1 MKICFV
7 LLCAGS
13 SSRMGEPKMLLPYR
27 GKTLLTHIAEEAEA
41 AFPDA
46 VYVVTGSER
55 WSIETTLLAANAFKK
70 SPFHILHN
78 QSWGEGMASSIRRGI
93 RGICANGVLPDAV
106 MIGVCDQP
114 FVSTALLLQMVN
126 VKTSGGKGIVGCAYD
141 GVIGTPVL
149 FDKKYFDE
157 LLLLQGAYGAR
168 KLLQK
173 HAADVATVEFPQGGI
188 DIDTP
193 DDYKKIH

>member
-1 MKICFV
+1 MKICFL
-7 LLCAGS
+7 LLCAGP

-55 WSIETTLLAANAFKK
+55 WSIETTLLAANAFKE
-70 SPFHILHN
+70 SPVHILHN

-93 RGICANGVLPDAV
+93 RGISDNGVMPDAV

-114 FVSTALLLQMVN
+114 FVSTALLQQMVN
-126 VKTSGGKGIVGCAYD
+126 IKTSGGKGIVGCAYD
-141 GVIGTPVL
+141 GTIGTPVL

-157 LLLLQGAYGAR
+157 LVLLQGTHGAR

-173 HAADVATVEFPQGGI
+173 YAADVATVEFPQGGI